1 MSNNIKLNR
10 SEKKFQILFENS
22 PIGMAM
28 VIHATGKF
36 IEVNPSLLKS
46 TGYTKE
52 EFLNL
57 SYWDI
62 TPIEYEQQEIEQI
75 EELNS
80 TGKFGPNF
88 KEYIRKDGTRYPI
101 KISGFKLI
109 DIDGTEV
116 VWGLIED
123 ISEHVKLENEL
134 KRLAAYDH
142 LTGLINRRTLESKW
156 ETLLAL
162 SKREKLKLAFL
173 TIDIDKFKQINDKY
187 GHHFGDKVL
196 TAMAN
201 RMQSVTKRQS
211 DLVARIGG
219 DEFII
224 ILSDIHILDTNLL
237 EYITET
243 LNQELVIDNISINIS
258 VSIGV
263 ALFPDDASSFNELYK
278 ISDQRAYIIKNKGGN
293 GFKYL

>member
-237 EYITET
+237 EYITKT